1 MTSYGTVT
9 YTYNGDGHQ
18 ATKTIN
24 GGSVEAFT
32 WGQTTPGTQVSQ
44 LLQDGSTYYIYGPD
58 GHPLEQ
64 INGTTTL
71 YYLQDQL
78 GSTRVL
84 TSSTGTVTA
93 TDTYTGYGAV
103 AGATGTAT
111 NPFGYAGEYTDPTTG
126 LQYDQARYYDPTTAQ
141 FTTVDPLQAQTQQ
154 PYDYTTG
161 DPINLDDPSGLMTR
175 SLLATLTPRG
185 LGGLRRARRGGR
197 PTATRIPNPASVPT
211 ATSPP
216 GQSSRR

>member
-1 MTSYGTVT
+1 M
-9 YTYNGDGHQ
+9 
-18 ATKTIN
+18 
-24 GGSVEAFT
+24 
-32 WGQTTPGTQVSQ
+32 
-44 LLQDGSTYYIYGPD
+44 
-58 GHPLEQ
+58 
-64 INGTTTL
+64 
-71 YYLQDQL
+71 
-78 GSTRVL
+78 L

-126 LQYDQARYYDPTTAQ
+126 LQYDQARYYDPTTGQ
-141 FTTVDPLQAQTQQ
+141 FLTVDPLVAQTQQ
-154 PYDYTTG
+154 PYSYTDD
-161 DPINLDDPSGLMTR
+161 DPVNDVDPSGLDDTIP
-175 SLLATLTPRG
+175 SGDLTPRG